1 MSTAGHIEFT
11 TASEAETIA
20 LGERLGSLLR
30 AGDVVLLEGDLG
42 AGKTRF
48 VRGLVRGLG
57 HDERL
62 VSSPTYVLAHEYA
75 TNPASP
81 ALIHV
86 DAYRVRSDDELEGL
100 GLDHAMAGGAAIA
113 VEWASRLGD
122 ALGVVA
128 LSIEIEHAGGD
139 GRSVTFRW
147 KAVSGSDWASRLESL

>member
-1 MSTAGHIEFT
+1 MSTAGHIEFE

-30 AGDVVLLEGDLG
+30 AGDVVSLEGDLG

-100 GLDHAMAGGAAIA
+100 GLDRAMAGGAAIA

-128 LSIEIEHAGGD
+128 LNIEIEHAGGD
-139 GRSVTFRW
+139 RRSVTFRW
-147 KAVSGSDWASRLESL
+147 KAFSGSDWASRLESL